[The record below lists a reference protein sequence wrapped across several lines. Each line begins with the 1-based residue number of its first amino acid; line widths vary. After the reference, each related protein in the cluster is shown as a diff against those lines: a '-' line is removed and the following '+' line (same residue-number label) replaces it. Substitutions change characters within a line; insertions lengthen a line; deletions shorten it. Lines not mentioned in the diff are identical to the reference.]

1 MQEERG
7 ENDVSMNPAKS
18 DTGLPLTINRH
29 KAVSSMLF
37 IFITSLAAYLH
48 YSRRDQPF
56 KPYIDTSSYYA
67 LQNPTI
73 YAGEIHYARVPV

>member
-1 MQEERG
+1 MQEEKIHNETTTNMG
-7 ENDVSMNPAKS
+7 KDSSIPE
-18 DTGLPLTINRH
+18 TINRH

-56 KPYIDTSSYYA
+56 KPYVDTSSYYPQ
-67 LQNPTI
+67 QNPKI
-73 YAGEIHYARVPV
+73 YAG